1 MTAAEITNYLVNE
14 YGECKHDAYAL
25 AEAINQTQQDMDY
38 DNEWDLFHLL
48 VENKPI
54 NRLMTHS
61 YGFHTSGGRAIIESI
76 KSKYYEYI
84 CSI

>member
-1 MTAAEITNYLVNE
+1 MITGAEITNYLVNE
-14 YGECKHDAYAL
+14 YGECKHDAYAMS
-25 AEAINQTQQDMDY
+25 EAIMDMAYELEY

-54 NRLMTHS
+54 PKLYTHS

-76 KSKYYEYI
+76 KEKYYEKEKY
-84 CSI
+84 

>member
-1 MTAAEITNYLVNE
+1 MTGKEITNYLVNE
-14 YGECKHDAYAL
+14 YGECKHDAYAM
-25 AEAINQTQQDMDY
+25 AKAINYISEDLKY

-54 NRLMTHS
+54 SAIHTHS

-76 KSKYYEYI
+76 QNKYYEFTNTK
-84 CSI
+84 